1 MTITNPGSDAAP
13 FTGFPSGA
21 SAVPLPAALFTT
33 LIPQIDDVAELVVTL
48 YAAAAIQ
55 RLRRYPRLLDLAA
68 LRAERPL
75 VDALDRLLPH
85 DDIDTT
91 LHRGLDAAVARG
103 TLLRLDRPDPAGPS
117 EPGQAETGQS
127 GLAGNVRTFLTLN
140 ADADR
145 QALERVRRG
154 EAAVPARVATPEPQ
168 PRGPRNIFAL
178 YEQTVGPIT
187 PQIAEALTEA
197 EALYPTDWIS
207 DAFREAAELNKR
219 SWRYVQRILERWHDE
234 GRDNETTG
242 GHSRWRPDP
251 RYEHLIQQ

>member
-1 MTITNPGSDAAP
+1 MTKTNPSPNNPSRPTTP
-13 FTGFPSGA
+13 FGGFPSG
-21 SAVPLPAALFTT
+21 SPAVPLPAALFTT
-33 LIPQIDDVAELVVTL
+33 VIPQIDDVAELVVTL

-55 RLRRYPRLLDLAA
+55 RLRRYPRLLEFTT

-85 DDIDTT
+85 DDLDTA
-91 LHRGLDAAVARG
+91 LRRGLDAAVAHG
-103 TLLRLDRPDPAGPS
+103 TLLRLDRPEPDGPS
-117 EPGQAETGQS
+117 ESDGE
-127 GLAGNVRTFLTLN
+127 VRTWLTLN
-140 ADADR
+140 AAADR

-154 EAAVPARVATPEPQ
+154 DLTVPPHVATPEPQ
-168 PRGPRNIFAL
+168 PRGPRNAFAL
-178 YEQTVGPIT
+178 YEQTIGPIT

-197 EALYPTDWIS
+197 EALYPIDWIS